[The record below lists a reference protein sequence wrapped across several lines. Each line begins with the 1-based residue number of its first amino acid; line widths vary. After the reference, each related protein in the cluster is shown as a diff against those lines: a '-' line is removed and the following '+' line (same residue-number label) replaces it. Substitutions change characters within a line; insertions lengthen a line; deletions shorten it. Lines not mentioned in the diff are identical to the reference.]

1 MFYVERLDVASGE
14 PFIWEP
20 IESSW
25 EFKNPTQS
33 RLYACKI
40 AKNLA
45 LRSDGDSQFRVIRAE
60 NSSIIANYFVV
71 KQLLVQTIDGIS
83 VEAIAPGIEVPMV
96 SEIQ

>member
-1 MFYVERLDVASGE
+1 MFYIQRLDVASGE
-14 PFIWEP
+14 PCIWEP

-25 EFKNPTQS
+25 EFANPTVS
-33 RLYACKI
+33 RNYACEV

-45 LRSDGDSQFRVIRAE
+45 IRSDGDSQFRVIRAE

-71 KQLLVQTIDGIS
+71 KQLLVQTIDGIL